1 MQKCHANN
9 NTPAMCVF
17 ITDYLPNGF
26 QHINTLPNTFFL
38 YLLLYP
44 TRELKIGLIYVKHNL
59 LFDHFFWVIRL
70 PRVLLRGKQEGLV

>member
-44 TRELKIGLIYVKHNL
+44 TRELKIGLITM
-59 LFDHFFWVIRL
+59 
-70 PRVLLRGKQEGLV
+70 